1 MGLQVRP
8 NQPALPKLF
17 RTSNQAVDPQRSIN
31 EVGQIRVHALWL
43 GSQFVS
49 RKPIQSPL
57 VSGVCACGPHHAGF

>member
-31 EVGQIRVHALWL
+31 EVGHYPRGQTNPKESAYWFCP
-43 GSQFVS
+43 Q
-49 RKPIQSPL
+49 
-57 VSGVCACGPHHAGF
+57 